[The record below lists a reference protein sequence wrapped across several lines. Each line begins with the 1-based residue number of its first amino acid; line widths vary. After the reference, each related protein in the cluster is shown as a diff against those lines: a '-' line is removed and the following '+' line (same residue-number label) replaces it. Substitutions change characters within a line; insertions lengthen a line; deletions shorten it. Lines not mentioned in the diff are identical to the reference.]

1 MRLKHTSTSPVTPS
15 DESTDIF
22 TDTEELNAK
31 SYTTLKSIDQEE
43 IRTDQWPLILL
54 FKDTQ
59 LEKEFADYYYVKYAD
74 RWWKR
79 FLQLRLSLFFLTFG
93 MSVSFVNNEEV
104 PLLTFLCL
112 PQCTL
117 LMCIGT

>member
-15 DESTDIF
+15 DESTDIL

-104 PLLTFLCL
+104 LLLTFLCL